1 MDMLIIHKMAFIFLY
16 CYFVLISFGGADSDV
31 KRILINDQDVVKQ
44 VMLLKQE
51 MEQLKTDSQAMK
63 QELIQLNK
71 SLAASEVTR
80 QFLNQEISQ
89 LSNNLGAT
97 QLKLNLMGD
106 LKHEF

>member
-1 MDMLIIHKMAFIFLY
+1 
-16 CYFVLISFGGADSDV
+16 
-31 KRILINDQDVVKQ
+31 
-44 VMLLKQE
+44 
-51 MEQLKTDSQAMK
+51 MK

-89 LSNNLGAT
+89 LTNNLSAT

-106 LKHEF
+106 LKH